1 MEKAPFNQKAL
12 VGAFSMIVIVKRRK
26 GSFLALDLQ
35 QLLHEERVLG
45 DALDRLEQVEG
56 ERHALHPR
64 VRLTLPQQTVELGAR
79 LHQVLQQRRRGHL
92 RGAEADVGCH
102 RGELKH
108 PNIRCGFLKCRST
121 SMRLNRMP
129 TFSHRM
135 SPTVACCCCI
145 V

>member
-12 VGAFSMIVIVKRRK
+12 VGAFSVIVIVIVKRRK
-26 GSFLALDLQ
+26 GSLPALDLQ

-56 ERHALHPR
+56 ERHALDPR

-108 PNIRCGFLKCRST
+108 PNIRCGDNLITRPLGILK
-121 SMRLNRMP
+121 
-129 TFSHRM
+129 
-135 SPTVACCCCI
+135 V
-145 V
+145 